1 MEAAPAI
8 QHHGPKTFAAILVIL
23 MLSVIDAFLT
33 LDLVHRGASEMNPVM
48 AFYLDQSP
56 LLFFSVKYFLTWAA
70 VLMILNIKDRTF
82 LGTRFRGKSLFVFF
96 IVILALV
103 VQWELVLLHVCF
115 PP

>member
-1 MEAAPAI
+1 MEATRTIP
-8 QHHGPKTFAAILVIL
+8 HHGAKTFAAILVII
-23 MLSVIDAFLT
+23 MLSVVDAFLT

-56 LLFFSVKYFLTWAA
+56 LMFFSVKYFLTWAA

-82 LGTRFRGKSLFVFF
+82 LGTRLQGKSLFVFF

-103 VQWELVLLHVCF
+103 VQWELLLLHLTF
-115 PP
+115 RS